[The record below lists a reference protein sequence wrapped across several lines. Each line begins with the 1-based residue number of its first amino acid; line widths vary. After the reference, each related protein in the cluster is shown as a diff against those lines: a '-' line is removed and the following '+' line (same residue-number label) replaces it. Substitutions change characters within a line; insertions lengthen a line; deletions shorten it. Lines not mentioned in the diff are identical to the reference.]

1 MKRKGIIVASV
12 LAATA
17 FLIFY
22 YFYWGSTVPKG
33 QQPLV
38 RLNSSNVGSLRDEFN
53 GSAKSVRLVV
63 MLSPT

>member
-1 MKRKGIIVASV
+1 MKRKGIILGSI
-12 LAATA
+12 LAAIV
-17 FLIFY
+17 FLAFY

-38 RLNSSNVGSLRDEFN
+38 SLNSSNVASLKDSFN
-53 GSAKSVRLVV
+53 GSANSVRLLV